1 MAEQPEHWLRGPIE
15 GVDPLL
21 MPAAHAL
28 LQTYEDVERAIA
40 GLSVEQLWRSIGGA
54 ASLGFHLR
62 HLAGSTDRLFT
73 YARGER
79 LNDAQRAFLG
89 VEKAAADAP
98 ADGVTL
104 LRELRQTIDDCVE
117 RLRRT
122 PVASL
127 PEVRTVGRTASSTT
141 IGLLFHA
148 AEHSQRHAGQVVT
161 TSMILRGL
169 EPAG

>member
-1 MAEQPEHWLRGPIE
+1 
-15 GVDPLL
+15 

-28 LQTYEDVERAIA
+28 LQSYEDVERAIA
-40 GLSVEQLWRSIGGA
+40 GLPVDVLWRSIGGA

-79 LNDAQRAFLG
+79 LNDAQRAFLAL
-89 VEKAAADAP
+89 EKAAGDAP
-98 ADGVTL
+98 ADGPTL
-104 LRELRQTIDDCVE
+104 LQELRQIIDECVE

-122 PVASL
+122 PLETL

-141 IGLLFHA
+141 LGLLFHA

-161 TSMILRGL
+161 TAMILRGL
-169 EPAG
+169 ETGAK